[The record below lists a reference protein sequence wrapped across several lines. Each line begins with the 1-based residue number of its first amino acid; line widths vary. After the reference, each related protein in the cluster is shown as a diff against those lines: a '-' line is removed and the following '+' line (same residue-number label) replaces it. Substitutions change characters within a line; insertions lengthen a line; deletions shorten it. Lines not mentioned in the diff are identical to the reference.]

1 MNHNVDANNVPLKF
15 EDIVDKKIYDKMRPP
30 KPGGKYVLPLM
41 MTSHCAVP
49 AMIMMSVAGLYSVII
64 RIAGQFI
71 PPDRLSGSICSRDV
85 W

>member
-1 MNHNVDANNVPLKF
+1 MNHNIDANNVPLKF

-30 KPGGKYVLPLM
+30 KPGGKYVMSLM

-49 AMIMMSVAGLYSVII
+49 AMIIMSVAGVYSVIF
-64 RIAGQFI
+64 RIAGQLI
-71 PPDRLSGSICSRDV
+71 PPDRSPGSIFSRDV